1 MPKQDYYTYA
11 ETLVALAVLLAT
23 VVIFLRFYR

>member
-1 MPKQDYYTYA
+1 MFKQDYYV

-23 VVIFLRFYR
+23 VMIFLRFYR